1 MARLHTLTLRYI
13 SSHIEERSSVTTLA
27 RWLTLLLSHNRESL
41 QNVSVIRLTEFPLE
55 GGGSIIDE
63 IVESLLGTSGERL
76 KKVWIPNA
84 FVSVEAILK
93 VCEMC
98 GSNGL
103 EAMCMKTSLRVLVC

>member
-1 MARLHTLTLRYI
+1 MSIVRSAKFSLG
-13 SSHIEERSSVTTLA
+13 EE
-27 RWLTLLLSHNRESL
+27 
-41 QNVSVIRLTEFPLE
+41 
-55 GGGSIIDE
+55 GCIIDE